1 MLALP
6 YKIILGSQSP
16 RRKELLEGMDLD
28 FTVKVIEIDESNF
41 PSDLPL
47 ENVPEYIAIEKG
59 KAHLAIIKDDEL
71 VITSDTIVIYNGE
84 IFGKPKSKEEATAM
98 LKKLSGNKHEVIS
111 GVCLTSKHKT
121 VSFSDKTTV
130 QFKALSDELID
141 YYLEKYK
148 PYDKA
153 GSYGIQE
160 WIGYVGITSIEGAY
174 FNVMGLPVAKVFD
187 KLLAF

>member
-121 VSFSDKTTV
+121 VSFSDKTVV
-130 QFKALSDELID
+130 QFKSLSDELID

>member
-187 KLLAF
+187 ELLAF